1 MAFGCCG
8 KTFTCL
14 FIFFN
19 VIFAIVGLATVGF
32 GIFLKVHPSTAKLLD
47 LVELGQ
53 ETSVYLANSAWII
66 IGFGAL
72 VLLVCFCGCVG
83 AASKNKCMLGLYIIF
98 SIIIVIGEI
107 AAFVVTILFVVRSDD
122 VDAFQGYIGKTL
134 AKEYRPG
141 RTKFTQPWDYVQATF
156 ECCAV
161 SNYTDYAPV
170 YVNNTMEKVPVT
182 CCKLGG
188 EKDPDDPMPVNRQ
201 ACMID
206 SMRPDLTKSDNLH
219 VRGCFQLLRETV
231 KDYSVVLLIVE
242 AVIIAITII
251 GIIIAAC
258 ICRRGKEKV

>member
-8 KTFTCL
+8 KTFSCL

-32 GIFLKVHPSTAKLLD
+32 GIFLKVHPSTAQLLN
-47 LVELGQ
+47 LVELGNS
-53 ETSVYLANSAWII
+53 SVYLTNSAWII

-83 AASKNKCMLGLYIIF
+83 AAAKNKCMLGLYIIF
-98 SIIIVIGEI
+98 AVIIVIGEI
-107 AAFVVTILFVVRSDD
+107 GAFVVTILFVVRSDD
-122 VDAFQGYIGKTL
+122 VDAFQNTIAKTL
-134 AKEYRPG
+134 ADNYRPG
-141 RTKFTQPWDYVQATF
+141 RTKYTQPWDYVQATF

-161 SNYTDYAPV
+161 SSYSNYAPV

-182 CCKLGG
+182 CCKLKGAQ
-188 EKDPDDPMPVNRQ
+188 EPDDPMPVDRTK
-201 ACMID
+201 CMED
-206 SMRPDLTKSDNLH
+206 SRKSNLEKSEQLH
-219 VRGCFQLLRETV
+219 TRGCFQLLRDTV
-231 KDYSVVLLIVE
+231 KQYSTVLLIVE

-258 ICRRGKEKV
+258 LCRRGEEKV